1 MPLRADEFG
10 ANIIYFHN
18 SAKKSRHN
26 FQMKCA
32 AKTQAEFQA
41 KILLNNWP
49 LKRLS
54 GMDAIRA
61 MIQRVF
67 EFK

>member
-10 ANIIYFHN
+10 ANVIYFHN
-18 SAKKSRHN
+18 SAKNSRHN

-32 AKTQAEFQA
+32 VKTQAE
-41 KILLNNWP
+41 ILLNNWH

-61 MIQRVF
+61 MIKSF
-67 EFK
+67 Y